1 MSQVHTPSQVSRR
14 LYVGLA
20 SVSAVFAAITI
31 FTRLED
37 GAIALAVWGGYLVA
51 LGVVLSVVLLSL
63 GRPARWWTWWIGSVF
78 TAIAVGVFALVFAS
92 SASVALLTWS
102 IAVWSVL
109 AGATSIVQGLRLE
122 KGSPIRSDWTTIGGG
137 TLFLGLLVVI
147 VPPEVY
153 WLMGLAGVWA
163 AMMTVFVIIAALSA
177 RSAEADKN
185 GGMEAAS

>member
-1 MSQVHTPSQVSRR
+1 MSQR
-14 LYVGLA
+14 LYVALA
-20 SVSAVFAAITI
+20 SVSAIFAAITI

-37 GAIALAVWGGYLVA
+37 GVIALAVWGGYLVV
-51 LGVVLSVVLLSL
+51 LGAVLTGVLLSL
-63 GRPARWWTWWIGSVF
+63 GRPTHWWTWWIGSVF

-92 SASVALLTWS
+92 TGSVALLTWS

-109 AGATSIVQGLRLE
+109 AGATSLVQGLRIE

-153 WLMGLAGVWA
+153 WMMGLAGVWA

-177 RSAEADKN
+177 RSAEAGKN
-185 GGMEAAS
+185 GDKEAGS